1 VTGWETITV
10 VSATNTSSKTT
21 TATCS
26 GTKKVF
32 GGGYTFT
39 ASGNETQ
46 VFVTGSWPSAN
57 NAWTV
62 TTIKNGGNP
71 SWTVTVYALCA
82 NA

>member
-10 VSATNTSSKTT
+10 VSANSTSSKTT

-26 GTKKVF
+26 SGKKVF
-32 GGGYTFT
+32 GGGYVIA

-46 VFVTGSWPSAN
+46 VTVTGAYPSAN

-62 TTIKNGGNP
+62 TTVKNQGSPG
-71 SWTVTVYALCA
+71 WTVSVYALCA

>member
-10 VSATNTSSKTT
+10 ISASSTASKTT

-26 GTKKVF
+26 GSKKVF
-32 GGGYTFT
+32 GGGYTIA

-46 VFVTGSWPSAN
+46 VTVTGAFPSAI

-62 TTIKNGGNP
+62 TTVKNQGSP
-71 SWTVTVYALCA
+71 TWTVTVYALCA